1 MVDIKRRI
9 LIRRDTLTNFVA
21 ANVVLQAGEPAYLT
35 DVGVQ
40 VVGDG
45 VQTVDKLPQPT
56 SANVVPL
63 NSVSTDATIAA
74 LDMGKPNSVTIAAA
88 GDSIGML
95 YPSTSWFEGAFK
107 DLFANLWYERPVN
120 LQRWNQDTSTLGS
133 PTVMQAGGRPSTGT
147 TTGVTVISDSFNKGT
162 ATGSSVEL
170 IGTVPET
177 GGAWAGPTGTYVV
190 FSNTNTNGVLQVAT
204 GVTPS
209 LTTPAYV
216 PVAKATV
223 GADHQT
229 DRSSRVSTNAT
240 TATTTFL
247 WSIQKPNGDGV
258 RLRIDAI
265 STSAPT
271 MVLEVVTG
279 GTARQIGTLS
289 GALAQNTQDQVP
301 VTNVTVTGTAIS
313 ASSKIGSN
321 AAVTTSGTLT
331 SAEVTALSG
340 WDRAAIAT
348 TDLRFRDDY
357 VVVKGSTASYSAPA
371 VPAVLLINGCANGT
385 TTDYQTARI
394 AQMYPVRPDLFLIGH
409 GMNHTDESPTVFL
422 GKVQALVDAMR
433 AVYPDVPVGI
443 ITQNPRYPA
452 PDGAPASRVADH
464 QARQIALRTYAR
476 KQAWFVSD
484 SFTNFTK
491 QSDAGYSWV
500 QPEDG
505 KHPNANGQAAMVAN
519 LKAAISRISTR
530 A

>member
-1 MVDIKRRI
+1 MGTPKIPSIDSDSLLFPAPVM
-9 LIRRDTLTNFVA
+9 NA
-21 ANVVLQAGEPAYLT
+21 LQNAIG
-35 DVGVQ
+35 G
-40 VVGDG
+40 G
-45 VQTVDKLPQPT
+45 
-56 SANVVPL
+56 VPL

-74 LDMGKPNSVTIAAA
+74 LDMGKPNTITIAAA

-95 YPSTSWFEGAFK
+95 YPSTSWFEGCFR
-107 DLFANLWYERPVN
+107 DLFSTLWYERPVN
-120 LQRWNQDTSTLGS
+120 LQRWNQDTNTLTA
-133 PTVMQAGGRPSTGT
+133 PTVLQAGGRPSTGT
-147 TTGVTVISDSFNKGT
+147 TTGVTLISDSFNKGT
-162 ATGSSVEL
+162 ATGTTVEL
-170 IGTVPET
+170 VGTVPET
-177 GGAWAGPTGTYVV
+177 GGAWAGPTGTYTV

-209 LTTPAYV
+209 LTTPAYAT
-216 PVAKATV
+216 VAKATV

-229 DRSSRVSTNAT
+229 DRSSRISTNAT

-247 WSIQKPNGDGV
+247 WSIQKANGDGV
-258 RLRIDAI
+258 RLRIDAV
-265 STSAPT
+265 STGTPT

-279 GTARQIGTLS
+279 GTARSIGTLT
-289 GALAQNTQDQVP
+289 GALASNTQDQVP

-340 WDRAAIAT
+340 WDRVAIAT

-357 VVVKGSTASYSAPA
+357 VVVKGSTASYTAPS
-371 VPAVLLINGCANGT
+371 VPPVLLINGCANGT
-385 TTDYQTARI
+385 TTDYQQTRI
-394 AQMYPVRPDLFLIGH
+394 GQIYPVRPDLFLIGH
-409 GMNHTDESPTVFL
+409 GMNHTDETPTVFL
-422 GKVQALVDAMR
+422 GKVQALVDALR

-443 ITQNPRYPA
+443 VTENPRYPA
-452 PDGAPASRVADH
+452 SDGAPASRIPDH

-476 KQAWFVSD
+476 QRGWFVAD

-491 QSDAGYSWV
+491 QTDAGYSWV

-505 KHPNANGQAAMVAN
+505 KHPNANGQAAMVAT
-519 LKAAISRISTR
+519 LKAAVSRISTR